1 MLRKLFKFHGG
12 VKPHT
17 NKTQS
22 TTAPIAAV
30 PLPER
35 LAIPLHQAVGGHPR
49 PLVAPG
55 DRVEP
60 KDLLI
65 ELG

>member
-12 VKPHT
+12 VKPQT

-30 PLPER
+30 PLPDR
-35 LAIPLHQAVGGHPR
+35 LVIP
-49 PLVAPG
+49 
-55 DRVEP
+55 DRKSVV
-60 KDLLI
+60 
-65 ELG
+65 